1 MIDKTQDINMASV
14 LTSLGFDLLDFDN
27 TDKKNCIFSFEET
40 PRLKSVINMFWNKK
54 LMIEPTSFFAQLRL
68 LRSRIFDDLN

>member
-1 MIDKTQDINMASV
+1 MIYKTQDVNIAAV
-14 LTSLGFDLLDFDN
+14 LTSLGFELFDFDN
-27 TDKKNCIFSFEET
+27 TDKKCVVFSFEET
-40 PRLKSVINMFWNKK
+40 ARLKSVINMYWSKK